1 MKIIHDDA
9 IYLESL
15 VKKVHNCDRGGMAGL
30 IDADN
35 FENNPLEAVL
45 ISLSVFWKNIPE
57 TILESFVE
65 KWLIFG
71 EDNLDFNIND
81 LKKEFSELIKE
92 YY

>member
-1 MKIIHDDA
+1 MEIIHDDA
-9 IYLESL
+9 VYLESL
-15 VKKVHNCDRGGMAGL
+15 VRKVHNCERGGMAGL

-35 FENNPLEAVL
+35 FEYNPIEAVL

-57 TILESFVE
+57 KILESFVE